1 MTQEKVAGRGPRLGE
16 EGDTR
21 GSQSTTGPPA
31 GRSSARG
38 PLWRG
43 HPRFPPRGSGQAA
56 PAEGRRGEGGAGRGG
71 AGTYLLS
78 LHSFRSLTRSHLR
91 RRKRLRRGEAL
102 GVEQLDHGVSSSLEG
117 VISMDGSCRNSL
129 PGARTPGRSRVSP
142 ASRLC
147 SCTFFMRRILKRR
160 RRSVGVDELDQSG
173 LPSGAPWGSGTCR
186 AGGCRFSSM
195 LAAGMGARGGRA
207 PSAPSASRLAPH
219 PWPRRARPAL
229 VGKRSPLEPRGGQV
243 PLPERREA
251 GARGRRGRTFRCALP
266 WPSAP
271 ARPVRRP
278 PPPPGRPPGAP
289 AARPLVFLP
298 RSPRPACVFALAGL
312 GGAGPQGRAR
322 QTLSGSRSADRAGEP
337 AWRCREAESRRE
349 MGGER
354 ERGSETLD
362 KNKKGGGGS

>member
-251 GARGRRGRTFRCALP
+251 GARPPGPNFPVR
-266 WPSAP
+266 AP
-271 ARPVRRP
+271 LAVGAGPPGPPPATAARPPSWGSR
-278 PPPPGRPPGAP
+278 GAP
-289 AARPLVFLP
+289 ACFSSAL
-298 RSPRPACVFALAGL
+298 SPACLRLRLSGTRRRGAPGEGSANSQRLKIGRP
-312 GGAGPQGRAR
+312 GWGAGVALQG
-322 QTLSGSRSADRAGEP
+322 SGEQEGD
-337 AWRCREAESRRE
+337 
-349 MGGER
+349 GGRER
-354 ERGSETLD
+354 ERKRDTG
-362 KNKKGGGGS
+362 